1 MLKFPLKIFSF
12 LLVVA
17 VPLSEECKTSPR
29 LVTITTTTPS
39 PFLGPQ
45 YLTVQSKGEA
55 GRAQYARMGVYH
67 LTGDYNNQKP
77 VWSRHDGSKKLFY
90 DNG

>member
-17 VPLSEECKTSPR
+17 VPFSEECKTSP
-29 LVTITTTTPS
+29 T
-39 PFLGPQ
+39 GP

-67 LTGDYNNQKP
+67 LTGDYHNQKP